1 MPLSLH
7 DGTPEQVAE
16 KTFTKQYTRQILWI
30 SKTICKNDSMIT
42 LVSINEKLKSS
53 SDTAFLKK
61 WYLEK
66 QFLIHRDF
74 PVSKC

>member
-42 LVSINEKLKSS
+42 LVSINEKLKPKVTFSRNFNARNLDMS
-53 SDTAFLKK
+53 PI
-61 WYLEK
+61 W
-66 QFLIHRDF
+66 
-74 PVSKC
+74 